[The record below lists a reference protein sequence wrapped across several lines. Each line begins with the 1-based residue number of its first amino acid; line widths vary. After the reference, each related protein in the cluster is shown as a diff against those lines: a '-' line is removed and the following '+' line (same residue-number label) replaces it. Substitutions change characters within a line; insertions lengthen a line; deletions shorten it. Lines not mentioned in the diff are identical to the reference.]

1 MDIQNLKKYLRQKSK
16 IKLKYFKGI
25 KVVRSRKTTVIYQRK
40 YMMYLLEETNMLG
53 AKPAGATIEQ
63 NH

>member
-1 MDIQNLKKYLRQKSK
+1 MDIQNLKKYLRQKSN
-16 IKLKYFKGI
+16 IKWKYFKGI
-25 KVVRSRKTTVIYQRK
+25 KVVRSRKTTVIYQQK